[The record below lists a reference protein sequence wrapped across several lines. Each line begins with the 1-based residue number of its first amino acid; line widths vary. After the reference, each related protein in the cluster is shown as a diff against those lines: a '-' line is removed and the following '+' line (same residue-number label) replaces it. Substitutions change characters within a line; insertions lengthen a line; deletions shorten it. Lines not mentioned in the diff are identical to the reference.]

1 MKDYINTLK
10 IQSLH
15 LLQKSGYVY
24 SSYFSFPGSSDL
36 YSPLSV
42 ENRENYSG
50 LLVIDYSYNCARN
63 IYHRKVGGYVK
74 DRMWE
79 EEAEDL
85 RKAIVALGGIEL
97 EEGGYYR
104 NGYDAPNKF
113 FNRRNEVWWVRKEK

>member
-1 MKDYINTLK
+1 M
-10 IQSLH
+10 
-15 LLQKSGYVY
+15 
-24 SSYFSFPGSSDL
+24 
-36 YSPLSV
+36 
-42 ENRENYSG
+42 
-50 LLVIDYSYNCARN
+50 DYSYNCARAL
-63 IYHRKVGGYVK
+63 YHRKVGGYVK

-85 RKAIVALGGIEL
+85 RKAIVALGGDIEL